1 MSETY
6 FEEGGSFNS
15 FEKSINGQISSK
27 VTNKYSILG
36 TNMEDLFQ
44 KKVLPI
50 PNYIKIDV
58 DGIENLILLGMGKYL
73 KHKSIRSILIEA
85 EKKNKLKETLKILKK
100 CGFKLTSKH
109 GLNYIFNRLNK

>member
-58 DGIENLILLGMGKYL
+58 DGIENLILLCLYMS
-73 KHKSIRSILIEA
+73 HSICICMYSI
-85 EKKNKLKETLKILKK
+85 
-100 CGFKLTSKH
+100 FM
-109 GLNYIFNRLNK
+109 